1 LGTSQP
7 IAPKYV
13 VQASFSVDGV
23 VEKSDVIGA
32 LFGQTEGLFGPELD
46 LHELQKTGRI
56 GRIEIQ
62 IESRK
67 DKTSGII
74 TIPSSLDK
82 PLTAL
87 IAATVENVDRVG
99 PCIAKV
105 TIGSI
110 EDIRE
115 KRREEIIT
123 RAKDILRRW
132 TVEETPT
139 TEQVTSWV
147 VEAIMPSEI
156 VAYGS
161 ERLAA
166 GPDVEK
172 SPSIIIVEGR
182 ADVANLLRAGVKNAI
197 ACEGANI
204 SDSVVKL
211 SQNKEVT
218 LLLDGDRGGDIILE
232 AMLRIA
238 KIDYVARAP
247 RGREV
252 EELTPKQVLKILS
265 ERVPISKIREER
277 AHLREYKEAREEKP
291 LPQAERAVPTEK
303 APPPEKPVPT
313 PERREVVV
321 PDAVSSFI
329 SELRGSLEAV
339 VLDEKLEPIERM
351 PVSELA
357 AKLQSIQGAH
367 TVVFDGVITQRLV
380 DIASEKGVKRIV
392 GDRISGVA
400 KRPLEIQLLTAQDV
414 LTEQQP

>member
-1 LGTSQP
+1 MGTSQP

-13 VQASFSVDGV
+13 IQASFSVDGV

-62 IESRK
+62 IESHK

-87 IAATVENVDRVG
+87 IGATVENVDRVG

-105 TIGSI
+105 TIDSI

-161 ERLAA
+161 DRLAA

-172 SPSIIIVEGR
+172 SASIIIVEGR

-238 KIDYVARAP
+238 KVDYVARAP

-252 EELTPKQVLKILS
+252 EELTPKQVLKIIA
-265 ERVPISKIREER
+265 EKVPIAKIREER
-277 AHLREYKEAREEKP
+277 AHQREYKEVREEKP
-291 LPQAERAVPTEK
+291 SSPVERVVTPDKVIPVEK
-303 APPPEKPVPT
+303 TTPMPEKRLVS
-313 PERREVVV
+313 V
-321 PDAVSSFI
+321 PDAVAGFI
-329 SELRGSLEAV
+329 GELRGSLEAV

-357 AKLQSIQGAH
+357 AKLQGIQGAH

-414 LTEQQP
+414 LTEDQV

>member
-13 VQASFSVDGV
+13 IQASFSVDGV

-62 IESRK
+62 IESHK

-105 TIGSI
+105 TIDSI

-156 VAYGS
+156 VPYGS
-161 ERLAA
+161 DRLAA

-172 SPSIIIVEGR
+172 SASIIIVEGR

-232 AMLRIA
+232 AMLCIA
-238 KIDYVARAP
+238 KVDYVARAP

-252 EELTPKQVLKILS
+252 EELTPKQVLKIIA
-265 ERVPISKIREER
+265 EKVPIAKVREER
-277 AHLREYKEAREEKP
+277 AHQREYKEVREEKP
-291 LPQAERAVPTEK
+291 LSPGEHVVT
-303 APPPEKPVPT
+303 PEKVIPVVRTEPL
-313 PERREVVV
+313 PEKSVVSV
-321 PDAVSSFI
+321 PDAVAGFI

-357 AKLQSIQGAH
+357 AKLQGIQGAH

-380 DIASEKGVKRIV
+380 DIASEKGVRRIV

-400 KRPLEIQLLTAQDV
+400 KRPLEIQLLIAQDV
-414 LTEQQP
+414 LTEGQV

>member
-1 LGTSQP
+1 MGISQP

-105 TIGSI
+105 TIDSI

-182 ADVANLLRAGVKNAI
+182 ADVANLLRASVKNAI

-252 EELTPKQVLKILS
+252 EELTPKQVLKIIS
-265 ERVPISKIREER
+265 EKVPISKIREER

-313 PERREVVV
+313 PERRGVTV
-321 PDAVSSFI
+321 PDAVSGFI

-414 LTEQQP
+414 LTEEQP

>member
-1 LGTSQP
+1 MGTSQP

-252 EELTPKQVLKILS
+252 EELTPKQVLKIIS
-265 ERVPISKIREER
+265 EKVPISKIREER

-313 PERREVVV
+313 PERRGVTV
-321 PDAVSSFI
+321 PDAVSGFI